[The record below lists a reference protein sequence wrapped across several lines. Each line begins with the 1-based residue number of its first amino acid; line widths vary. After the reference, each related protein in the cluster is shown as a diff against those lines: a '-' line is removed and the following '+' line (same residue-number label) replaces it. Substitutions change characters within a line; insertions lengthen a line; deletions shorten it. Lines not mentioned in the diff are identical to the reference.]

1 MKRRFL
7 MRRLLLILSLIAFAV
22 WGMVGCKPG
31 LLPTDDAGKPK
42 ITLDRVEVMS
52 YFPWA
57 DLPARTPMVL
67 GFVFNVN
74 NPSGYNVMLDNIK
87 FTVSFEAAPN
97 NYIEITTP
105 TYYDRVYFP
114 PNTTSQYRTASVM
127 DSVTM
132 RLTLLVAQATKIQA
146 LNLNPNDVIKNW
158 YEKIGDFGFGLK
170 VSEGM
175 AVFNTEKGDVFVPF
189 EGKFP
194 KK

>member
-1 MKRRFL
+1 
-7 MRRLLLILSLIAFAV
+7 MRKALLIMIMAIFAV
-22 WGMVGCKPG
+22 WGMSGCKPG
-31 LLPTDDAGKPK
+31 LLPTDEAGKPK

-67 GFVFNVN
+67 GFVFNIN
-74 NPSGYNVMLDNIK
+74 NPSGYNIMLDNIK
-87 FTVSFEAAPN
+87 FTVSFEAAPDK
-97 NYIEITTP
+97 YIEIATP

-114 PNTTSQYRTASVM
+114 PNTTSQYRIVSVM

-132 RLTLLVAQATKIQA
+132 RLTLLVAQAPKIQA
-146 LNLNPNDVIKNW
+146 LGLKADDVIKNW
-158 YEKIGDFGFGLK
+158 YAKIGDFGFGLK

-175 AVFNTEKGDVFVPF
+175 AVFNTEKGNVFVPF
-189 EGKFP
+189 EGRFP